1 MVGGPSAHHSTTT
14 GQTLLLAVFCGDV
27 QAKSRAKFLFVL
39 PGILWVLAFTIYP
52 LIRSLFLSFTN
63 TRMGKTGEFV
73 GLHNYIRALGDYRF
87 LNSVWV
93 TVFFVVCSVVF
104 TVGLGLGLALIFNR
118 PIRGQR
124 VFRSLFT
131 MPMFTAPIALGYLG
145 LTIFHEDVGAVNT
158 ILRALGVANLPAW
171 GSDVWTARMAIVIV
185 DVWQWTPFCFL
196 VLLAGL
202 SALPE
207 EIYEAAVLDTSSGW
221 DTFRFITLPLLT
233 PVLFTVTMLRMVEAF
248 KMLDIPFSMTNG
260 GPGASTQTMS
270 FYIYL
275 TGLRNFNQGYASA
288 MAYFLLIAMMIIA
301 MIFFRRMRQ
310 NFE

>member
-1 MVGGPSAHHSTTT
+1 M
-14 GQTLLLAVFCGDV
+14 

>member
-1 MVGGPSAHHSTTT
+1 VGDEG
-14 GQTLLLAVFCGDV
+14 GDV
-27 QAKSRAKFLFVL
+27 QAKSNVKFLFVL

-52 LIRSLFLSFTN
+52 LIRSLYLSFTN
-63 TRMGKTGEFV
+63 TRMGVTRGFV
-73 GLHNYIRALGDYRF
+73 GLDNYIRALGDYRF
-87 LNSVWV
+87 INSVWV
-93 TVFFVVCSVVF
+93 TLFFVACSVLL
-104 TVGLGLGLALIFNR
+104 TVGLGLSLAVLFNR

-131 MPMFTAPIALGYLG
+131 LPMFTAPIALGYLG

-158 ILRALGVANLPAW
+158 ILRALGVVDLPRW
-171 GSDVWTARMAIVIV
+171 GSDVWTARMAIVLV

-202 SALPE
+202 STLPE
-207 EIYEAAVLDTSSGW
+207 EIYEAAVLDTNSGW
-221 DTFRFITLPLLT
+221 DTFRFITLPLMA

-260 GPGASTQTMS
+260 GPGSSTQTMS

-288 MAYFLLIAMMIIA
+288 MAYFLLIGMLIIGS
-301 MIFFRRMRQ
+301 IFFRRMRQ

>member
-1 MVGGPSAHHSTTT
+1 MPARSKV
-14 GQTLLLAVFCGDV
+14 
-27 QAKSRAKFLFVL
+27 KFLFVL

-52 LIRSLFLSFTN
+52 LIRSLTLSFTN
-63 TRMGKTGEFV
+63 ARMGRTGQFV
-73 GLHNYIRALGDYRF
+73 GLQNYIRAVGDYRF
-87 LNSVWV
+87 QNSVAV
-93 TVFFVVCSVVF
+93 TVFFVICSVVL
-104 TVGLGLGLALIFNR
+104 TVGIGLGLALIFNR
-118 PIRGQR
+118 PMRGQR

-158 ILRALGVANLPAW
+158 ILRALGVADLPRW
-171 GSDVWTARMAIVIV
+171 GSDIWTARAAIVLV

-207 EIYEAAVLDTSSGW
+207 EVYEAAVLDTSSGW
-221 DTFRFITLPLLT
+221 DIFRFVTLPLLS
-233 PVLFTVTMLRMVEAF
+233 PVLFTVIMLRLVEAF
-248 KMLDIPFSMTNG
+248 KMLDIPFSLTNG
-260 GPGASTQTMS
+260 GPGAATQTMS

-301 MIFFRRMRQ
+301 MVFFRRMRQ
-310 NFE
+310 NFD